1 MAGLFNALNAART
14 SLEVSQKQ
22 IEITGNNISN
32 VNTEGYSRQDA
43 TLNPY
48 PSMNF
53 GDFFVGQGVKIT
65 DVRREYNVFV
75 SNQLIEKNVS
85 HGYEN
90 GKTST
95 FAELERVFPITE
107 NNLSSD
113 IDTFFDSWQQLS
125 TKPTDIVLRDQVIQQ
140 GRVLADR
147 FNSTATQ
154 LDQVQSNISDK
165 IISGIEDLN
174 SKLDQVAELN
184 DRIYNIEIT
193 GQTANGAR
201 DDRDLLLQ
209 ELASTIGA
217 ESYELP
223 NGMVNVQLP
232 AGLPLVNGIS
242 SMRVEAETSGSDMN
256 LVLHT
261 AGTTRNINS
270 YNLGGEFA
278 GLIELKDEFIPA
290 LEEDLDRLAYE
301 LVGQVNALH
310 QAGAGLD
317 GSTGLNFFDDPPN
330 LNNPP
335 IVPPAEA
342 TSANWNNAARTMA
355 VSLDDAVQVAA
366 AEAPAAGSSVLVG
379 DNTNALAIAD
389 LSYALTIDGADNF
402 DSFYGKMTSTIG
414 IASNQNQL
422 NLGGATDALV
432 QVQNLRDGYAGVS
445 LEEEMIDLI
454 QFQRSFQSSAKFLST
469 VDEMMTSLI
478 DIK

>member
-43 TLNPY
+43 ELNPY

-53 GDFFVGQGVKIT
+53 GDFFVGQGVRIT
-65 DVRREYNVFV
+65 DVNREHNVFV
-75 SNQLIEKNVS
+75 TNQLIQKNVAY
-85 HGYEN
+85 GYEN
-90 GKTST
+90 GQTAT

-113 IDTFFDSWQQLS
+113 IDSFFDSWQELS
-125 TKPTDIVLRDQVIQQ
+125 ANPTDIVLRDVVIQQ
-140 GRVLADR
+140 GGVLADR
-147 FNSTATQ
+147 FNATATR
-154 LDQVQSNISDK
+154 LDEVQSNISDK
-165 IISGIEDLN
+165 IISGIEDVN
-174 SKLDQVAELN
+174 SKLEQVAELN

-193 GQTANGAR
+193 GQTANSAR
-201 DDRDLLLQ
+201 DNRDLLLQ
-209 ELASTIGA
+209 ELAATVGA

-242 SMRVEAETSGSDMN
+242 AMEIEAVTEGSDME

-261 AGTTRNINS
+261 AGVTRTINDF
-270 YNLGGEFA
+270 NLGGEFA
-278 GLIELKDEFIPA
+278 GLVQLKDEFIPA
-290 LEEDLDRLAYE
+290 LEQDLDRLAFSVINE
-301 LVGQVNALH
+301 VNNLH
-310 QAGAGLD
+310 RAGAGLD
-317 GSTGLNFFDDPPN
+317 GSTGLNFFEAPPN
-330 LNNPP
+330 QNNPVV
-335 IVPPAEA
+335 VPPAEPTA
-342 TSANWNNAARTMA
+342 ANWENAARTMSVA
-355 VSLDDAVQVAA
+355 LSNAVQVAA
-366 AEAPAAGSSVLVG
+366 AQAPEPGSSVLQG
-379 DNTNALAIAD
+379 DNSNALAIAD

-402 DSFYGKMTSTIG
+402 NSFYGKMTSTVG

-422 NLGGATDALV
+422 NLGGAEDALV

-454 QFQRSFQSSAKFLST
+454 QYQRSFQSSAKFLST

>member
-43 TLNPY
+43 ELNPY

-65 DVRREYNVFV
+65 DVNREYNVFV
-75 SNQLIEKNVS
+75 TNQLIQKNVAY
-85 HGYEN
+85 GYEE
-90 GKTST
+90 GKTAT

-113 IDTFFDSWQQLS
+113 IDAFFDSWQELS
-125 TKPTDIVLRDQVIQQ
+125 TNPTDIVLRDLVIQQ
-140 GRVLADR
+140 GNVLADR

-154 LDQVQSNISDK
+154 IDQVQSNISDK
-165 IISGIEDLN
+165 IISGIEEVN
-174 SKLDQVAELN
+174 SKLNQVAELN

-193 GQTANGAR
+193 GQTANSAR
-201 DDRDLLLQ
+201 DNRDLLLQ
-209 ELASTIGA
+209 ELAATVGA

-242 SMRVEAETSGSDMN
+242 AMKIEAQTSGSDMT
-256 LVLHT
+256 LILHT
-261 AGTTRNINS
+261 AGVTRTIND

-278 GLIELKDEFIPA
+278 GLVDLKDKFIPA
-290 LEEDLDRLAYE
+290 IEEDLDRLAYS
-301 LVGQVNALH
+301 VITTVNTLH
-310 QAGAGLD
+310 QSGAGLD
-317 GSTGLNFFDDPPN
+317 GSTGLNFFENPPN

-335 IVPPAEA
+335 VVPPAEPSA
-342 TSANWNNAARTMA
+342 ANWRNAARTMA
-355 VSLDDAVQVAA
+355 VALDNAVHVAA
-366 AEAPAAGSSVLVG
+366 AQAPTSGSSVLQG
-379 DNTNALAIAD
+379 DNSNALAIAD

-402 DSFYGKMTSTIG
+402 NSFYGKMTSTIG
-414 IASNQNQL
+414 IASNQNEL
-422 NLGGATDALV
+422 NLKGANDALV

-454 QFQRSFQSSAKFLST
+454 QYQRSFQSSAKFLST
-469 VDEMMTSLI
+469 VDELMTSLL